1 MIMAYGEARLVKGD
15 QVTQTA
21 YSATCAATTRSGVGC
36 KNASLPGGPWCHG
49 HHPDRAQDR
58 VRIASQGGRARG
70 RPDTENV
77 LTLGAEEQAARDT
90 AVSHANFTAR
100 GLDTVISTRA
110 RHLKNDKPLPDR
122 LVARDAIR
130 SAQTRRAWAEW
141 HREQARRHRA
151 TLDDLIAHHE
161 EQAARLGGS
170 M

>member
-1 MIMAYGEARLVKGD
+1 
-15 QVTQTA
+15 
-21 YSATCAATTRSGVGC
+21 
-36 KNASLPGGPWCHG
+36 
-49 HHPDRAQDR
+49 
-58 VRIASQGGRARG
+58 
-70 RPDTENV
+70 
-77 LTLGAEEQAARDT
+77 
-90 AVSHANFTAR
+90 VSHANFTAR

-130 SAQTRRAWAEW
+130 SAQTRLAWAEW